1 MTSYLLKGWNRDKQD
16 ICLVVDAEDDLTRGI
31 NGHEVARAAAK
42 ILDPAN
48 TLCFPSCENISP
60 HITVPDQFKY
70 RVLTKDELYEIQKA
84 GDVAANYTN
93 KAPVVAAHDQ
103 TTMGK
108 SVSINGGQYGQRQTE
123 VKDPPAG
130 EG

>member
-1 MTSYLLKGWNRDKQD
+1 MTSRNPCINSTLPKECNITSYLLKGWNRDKQD
-16 ICLVVDAEDDLTRGI
+16 ICIVVDAEDDLTRGI

-70 RVLTKDELYEIQKA
+70 RVLTNDELYARVPQLNPK
-84 GDVAANYTN
+84 G
-93 KAPVVAAHDQ
+93 
-103 TTMGK
+103 
-108 SVSINGGQYGQRQTE
+108 RRRRR
-123 VKDPPAG
+123 
-130 EG
+130 

>member
-1 MTSYLLKGWNRDKQD
+1 MTSYLLKGWNRDKHD
-16 ICLVVDAEDDLTRGI
+16 ICIVVDAEDDLTRGI

-48 TLCFPSCENISP
+48 TLCFPSCGNISP

-93 KAPVVAAHDQ
+93 KAPIVWL
-103 TTMGK
+103 TTK
-108 SVSINGGQYGQRQTE
+108 
-123 VKDPPAG
+123 
-130 EG
+130 